1 MLLIAQ
7 SDFQAT
13 GNFKKDLQSKTTLES
28 KNEIALASNYY
39 EILIASQK
47 LSPAQL
53 MQIGLNYLKIE
64 KYSEAIEVFKTII
77 NKYYLKFP
85 ICRYYLAEAY
95 FRKGDLSLS
104 KSEFKTFADNYLFS
118 SDSFKIVLN
127 ESLSRCD
134 SMLKFA
140 RVQKPKSIQLLSST
154 AEMFSP
160 SMDNK
165 GCFYYVQSTKKWASE
180 TKNDVIE
187 KRKIVT
193 IHSDSSILTTYIN
206 SENTLQGDVFVSE
219 DGNILIFSRKT
230 NGVNSSASQV
240 LYARKIDGI
249 WERPVVFEY
258 PINVEGYNSLYG
270 SIVKINQDYYLYYS
284 SNKPDGKG
292 GLDIYFAELNS
303 DFKVVK
309 DSILPNEINS
319 TFDEITPFYNKQN
332 ATIYFSTNNARNNF
346 GGFDIFSY
354 KREVNES
361 IVNLNMPFN
370 SGADDFFY
378 RTVDREGFL
387 ESNRE
392 TPTSSGDHKVYK
404 FEVEKNDMSITVSS
418 NYKTQENYKLSVDEN
433 AVTIYYSD
441 TSQLHSIAI
450 EQNKKYRI
458 KVKQDNYIDIDTSI
472 NIGNLEEGQK
482 LMINLF
488 MEPIINIEGKVYFVD
503 YDSSAPKVKQCVV
516 ELIDISNNKER
527 VIYTTTIN
535 KQNRKYS
542 FQLPTDKQVKLKVRA
557 DDYNTYDTVFMLQ
570 SFKSP
575 GGFINN
581 IQLHQIQKN
590 NILFLDS
597 LFVLDD
603 EIRTYNDFDE
613 TIKPIAS
620 SFNKNENIKAELTIQ
635 LITTDNAKNDF
646 PVPSS
651 LEDIINKYFIKDINI
666 NKQIIKVKSTSR
678 NQDWYKL
685 YLTYK

>member
-1 MLLIAQ
+1 
-7 SDFQAT
+7 
-13 GNFKKDLQSKTTLES
+13 
-28 KNEIALASNYY
+28 
-39 EILIASQK
+39 
-47 LSPAQL
+47 
-53 MQIGLNYLKIE
+53 
-64 KYSEAIEVFKTII
+64 
-77 NKYYLKFP
+77 
-85 ICRYYLAEAY
+85 
-95 FRKGDLSLS
+95 
-104 KSEFKTFADNYLFS
+104 
-118 SDSFKIVLN
+118 
-127 ESLSRCD
+127 
-134 SMLKFA
+134 
-140 RVQKPKSIQLLSST
+140 
-154 AEMFSP
+154 
-160 SMDNK
+160 
-165 GCFYYVQSTKKWASE
+165 
-180 TKNDVIE
+180 
-187 KRKIVT
+187 
-193 IHSDSSILTTYIN
+193 
-206 SENTLQGDVFVSE
+206 VFVSE

-270 SIVKINQDYYLYYS
+270 SVVKINQDYYLYYS

-292 GLDIYFAELNS
+292 GLDVYFAELNS

-361 IVNLNMPFN
+361 IVNLNLPFN

-418 NYKTQENYKLSVDEN
+418 NYKTQENYELSVDEN
-433 AVTIYYSD
+433 AVRIYYSD

-503 YDSSAPKVKQCVV
+503 YDSSAPKVKQCLV

-542 FQLPTDKQVKLKVRA
+542 FQLPMDKQVKLKVRA

-597 LFVLDD
+597 LFVSDD

-635 LITTDNAKNDF
+635 LVTTDNAKNDF
-646 PVPSS
+646 RVPSS
-651 LEDIINKYFIKDINI
+651 LEDIIHKYFIKDINI

>member
-1 MLLIAQ
+1 
-7 SDFQAT
+7 
-13 GNFKKDLQSKTTLES
+13 
-28 KNEIALASNYY
+28 
-39 EILIASQK
+39 
-47 LSPAQL
+47 
-53 MQIGLNYLKIE
+53 
-64 KYSEAIEVFKTII
+64 
-77 NKYYLKFP
+77 
-85 ICRYYLAEAY
+85 
-95 FRKGDLSLS
+95 
-104 KSEFKTFADNYLFS
+104 
-118 SDSFKIVLN
+118 
-127 ESLSRCD
+127 
-134 SMLKFA
+134 
-140 RVQKPKSIQLLSST
+140 
-154 AEMFSP
+154 
-160 SMDNK
+160 
-165 GCFYYVQSTKKWASE
+165 
-180 TKNDVIE
+180 
-187 KRKIVT
+187 
-193 IHSDSSILTTYIN
+193 
-206 SENTLQGDVFVSE
+206 
-219 DGNILIFSRKT
+219 
-230 NGVNSSASQV
+230 
-240 LYARKIDGI
+240 
-249 WERPVVFEY
+249 
-258 PINVEGYNSLYG
+258 
-270 SIVKINQDYYLYYS
+270 
-284 SNKPDGKG
+284 
-292 GLDIYFAELNS
+292 
-303 DFKVVK
+303 
-309 DSILPNEINS
+309 
-319 TFDEITPFYNKQN
+319 
-332 ATIYFSTNNARNNF
+332 
-346 GGFDIFSY
+346 
-354 KREVNES
+354 
-361 IVNLNMPFN
+361 
-370 SGADDFFY
+370 
-378 RTVDREGFL
+378 L

-418 NYKTQENYKLSVDEN
+418 NYKTQENYELSVDEN
-433 AVTIYYSD
+433 AVRIYYSD

-503 YDSSAPKVKQCVV
+503 YDSSAPKVKQCLV

-542 FQLPTDKQVKLKVRA
+542 FQLPMDKQVKLKVRA

-597 LFVLDD
+597 LFVSDD

-635 LITTDNAKNDF
+635 LVTTDNAKNDF
-646 PVPSS
+646 HVPSS
-651 LEDIINKYFIKDINI
+651 LEDIIHKYFIKDINI